1 MYYKELH
8 SGTARALSGPGR
20 DRLRVAGGGSNPELA
35 RNAPCPPLPYLDL
48 GELPQMI
55 TSPNASTNRVTARM
69 SARHRGFS
77 AIELLIVCSIV
88 GIFATLAYPR
98 VNFTQFQ
105 VDSGARTVRVTL
117 QNAERLAVTRQWDVV
132 VSFDFANKRLR
143 ILEDG
148 NNNDA
153 IDAGERVTY
162 AGLDDGVHFQ
172 IPPAGLSGPV
182 ASSVIGSNIKTIN
195 GMPSVIFR
203 RDGAASTD
211 LEVYLVSSKGI
222 NADFRAVQV
231 VQSTG
236 RTDWFRYLNG
246 LWKAGSI

>member
-1 MYYKELH
+1 M
-8 SGTARALSGPGR
+8 
-20 DRLRVAGGGSNPELA
+20 
-35 RNAPCPPLPYLDL
+35 PPLN
-48 GELPQMI
+48 
-55 TSPNASTNRVTARM
+55 NATPSHVTATRPI
-69 SARHRGFS
+69 RRGGFS
-77 AIELLIVCSIV
+77 AIELLIVCAIV

-105 VDSGARTVRVTL
+105 VDSGARTVRVAL
-117 QNAERLAVTRQWDVV
+117 QNAERLAVTRQYDVV
-132 VSFDFANKRLR
+132 VSFDIPLKRLR

-153 IDAGERVTY
+153 VDNGERVTY
-162 AGLDDGVHFQ
+162 AALEDGVHFK

-182 ASSVIGSNIKTIN
+182 TSAVFGSNLKTVD
-195 GMPSVIFR
+195 GMPTIVFR

-211 LEVYLVSSKGI
+211 LEVYIASSKEI
-222 NADFRAVQV
+222 TNDWRAIQV

-236 RTDWFRYLNG
+236 RTDWYRYTNN

>member
-1 MYYKELH
+1 MTPL
-8 SGTARALSGPGR
+8 TA
-20 DRLRVAGGGSNPELA
+20 
-35 RNAPCPPLPYLDL
+35 
-48 GELPQMI
+48 
-55 TSPNASTNRVTARM
+55 TSPSDVTA
-69 SARHRGFS
+69 ARPIRRRGFS
-77 AIELLIVCSIV
+77 VIELLIVCAIV

-105 VDSGARTVRVTL
+105 VDGGARVVRVTL
-117 QNAERLAVTRQWDVV
+117 QNAERLAVTRQYDVV
-132 VSFDFANKRLR
+132 VSFDVTRKRLR

-153 IDAGERVTY
+153 VDNGERVAYT
-162 AGLDDGVHFQ
+162 ALEDGVHFK

-182 ASSVIGSNIKTIN
+182 TAAITGSNIKTVD
-195 GMPSVIFR
+195 GMPTIVFR

-211 LEVYLVSSKGI
+211 LEVYLASSKELP
-222 NADFRAVQV
+222 NDWRAIQV

-236 RTDWFRYLNG
+236 RTDWFRYLNS